1 MEKSKRELG
10 IKNSQMEAEGK
21 WVAILKRV
29 VGGVSLIAKE
39 RFEQFKKEGREAGKW
54 PRGSIPGPSWA
65 VLG

>member
-39 RFEQFKKEGREAGKW
+39 RFEQFKKEGREAGK
-54 PRGSIPGPSWA
+54 
-65 VLG
+65 